1 MSTANFFPRQVG
13 IFQGFSEERLQKF
26 VNSACLASFEAF
38 RYGVL
43 DKSMVRVGISGDLE
57 LPLRRRAGV
66 HKYRLLPGHAH

>member
-43 DKSMVRVGISGDLE
+43 E